1 MSIKP
6 RECRRLAESTN
17 AGGVEMIQYLKQYKS
32 ELMAKDLVRQNQV
45 PYMVG
50 WVHRFL
56 SLGEPEETVFADVLE
71 KEGKE
76 GWQIRQALE
85 AVKLYCTKYTCRDKK
100 EPVGSNLEPL
110 DEMRNRLRTRH
121 YAPSTEKS
129 YLQWCSRYL
138 RYCERHKLETD
149 SDGAMRD
156 YLTHLALKRK
166 VASSTQN
173 QAFNAILFLFR
184 NVWGTEPSGINAV
197 RARRSQRLPSVLT
210 PEEVRKLLEAA
221 GGVTGLILRLIYSSG
236 IRLSEAL
243 RLRVQDLNLQN
254 CSLTVRSG
262 KGDKDRVTV
271 LGRML
276 VPFLEK
282 QKEVVC
288 SILAASRVPVFLPGA
303 LERKYPGAGLELCWQ
318 YVFPGTGYFVDP
330 STGNVRRHHIHP
342 SCVQKAVRRAVLE
355 SGINKRASVH
365 TLRHCFATHM
375 LMAGVDLCEIQELLG
390 HKNLE
395 TTRIYLHVMKG
406 MKKTVESPL
415 DLLMAKEM

>member
-1 MSIKP
+1 
-6 RECRRLAESTN
+6 
-17 AGGVEMIQYLKQYKS
+17 MIQYLKQYES
-32 ELMAKDLVRQNQV
+32 ELIDKELVRQNQV

-50 WVHRFL
+50 WVRHFL
-56 SLGEPEETVFADVLE
+56 FLGNPEEAVYADILE

-85 AVKLYCTKYTCRDKK
+85 AVKMYCSSCPCCME
-100 EPVGSNLEPL
+100 EPVGFDLVPL
-110 DEMRNRLRTRH
+110 NEMRNKLRIKH
-121 YAPSTEKS
+121 YARSTEKS
-129 YLQWCSRYL
+129 YIQWCSRYL
-138 RYCERHKLETD
+138 GYCERNKLSSD
-149 SDGAMRD
+149 SDGAFRD
-156 YLTHLALKRK
+156 YLTHLALSRK

-184 NVWGTEPSGINAV
+184 NVWKKEPSGIDAV

-210 PEEVRKLLEAA
+210 PEEVKKVLEATTGIA
-221 GGVTGLILRLIYSSG
+221 GLILRLIYSSG

-243 RLRVQDLNLQN
+243 RLRVQDLDLHN

-271 LGRML
+271 LGRTL
-276 VPFLEK
+276 VPFLER
-282 QKEVVC
+282 QIEAVH
-288 SILAASRVPVFLPGA
+288 SALEASNVPVTLPGA
-303 LERKYPGAGLELCWQ
+303 LERKYPGAGIELSWQ
-318 YVFPGTGYFVDP
+318 YVFPGAWFSVDS
-330 STGNVRRHHIHP
+330 STGDVRRHHIHP
-342 SCVQKAVRRAVLE
+342 SLVQKAIRRAVLK

-390 HKNLE
+390 HKSLE

-406 MKKTVESPL
+406 IHRVVESPL
-415 DLLMAKEM
+415 DLLANRLAQ